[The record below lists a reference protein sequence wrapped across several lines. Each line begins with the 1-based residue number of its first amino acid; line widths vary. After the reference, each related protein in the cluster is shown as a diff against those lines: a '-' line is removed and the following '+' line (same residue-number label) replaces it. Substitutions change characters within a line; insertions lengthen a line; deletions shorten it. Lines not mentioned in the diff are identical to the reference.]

1 MKSILMNLNIEMV
14 MNMFRKS
21 IYLSNQGLD
30 LTNLN
35 NPPRLRGKCRRSDVP
50 AAECMADVKVNHIMY
65 GQYCECF
72 VPGFLSSNGAIFGK
86 MVMLIW
92 GIYPLVN

>member
-50 AAECMADVKVNHIMY
+50 AAECMADVKVTHIMY
-65 GQYCECF
+65 GSTVSALCR
-72 VPGFLSSNGAIFGK
+72 GFSAAMEQSLGKWWCSFGEYT
-86 MVMLIW
+86 LW
-92 GIYPLVN
+92 